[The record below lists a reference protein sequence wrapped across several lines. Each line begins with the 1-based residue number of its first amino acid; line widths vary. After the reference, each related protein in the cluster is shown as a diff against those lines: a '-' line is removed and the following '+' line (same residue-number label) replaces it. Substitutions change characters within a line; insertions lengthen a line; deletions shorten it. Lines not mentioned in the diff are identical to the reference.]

1 MTTSSS
7 DHLRCLLLFAP
18 KLLKRVL
25 TLWLHFLTSHWT
37 YPQPIAIYLLPHCCT
52 KTALAKASE
61 AHVSFSLLNT
71 SWYLS
76 CLILG
81 CLKCHWQLRTISH
94 FGFCGLA
101 ASHLPFISLMAP
113 PRPRFQSSPSLLI
126 PGIWKSFRALLSS
139 PSLHIPLRGFINTCL
154 QLHSALRWFLERTFF
169 CFCFSIFCPAP
180 ATFLVT
186 ASVFPLRT
194 FPCPYSQSVWF
205 DGTTGVVMWPGPS
218 FSSPQSR
225 NCFRNGHTANWF
237 RTFVLTIEGTEV
249 PFGMGPE
256 PEKV

>member
-18 KLLKRVL
+18 KLLKSSHTL
-25 TLWLHFLTSHWT
+25 TAFPYLPLDLPST
-37 YPQPIAIYLLPHCCT
+37 YCYLPLPHCCT
-52 KTALAKASE
+52 KTALAKVSE
-61 AHVSFSLLNT
+61 AHVSFNLLNT

-76 CLILG
+76 RLILG

-94 FGFCGLA
+94 FGFRGLA
-101 ASHLPFISLMAP
+101 ASSPSFHQSMAP
-113 PRPRFQSSPSLLI
+113 PRPPSQSPPSLLI
-126 PGIWKSFRALLSS
+126 PGICKSFRALLSS
-139 PSLHIPLRGFINTCL
+139 PSLHIPLRGFIITWASVTFCTL
-154 QLHSALRWFLERTFF
+154 LFLKGTSV

-186 ASVFPLRT
+186 ASVFPVRT

-218 FSSPQSR
+218 FSSPHSR
-225 NCFRNGHTANWF
+225 NCFRNGHMANWF

-249 PFGMGPE
+249 PFDMGPE